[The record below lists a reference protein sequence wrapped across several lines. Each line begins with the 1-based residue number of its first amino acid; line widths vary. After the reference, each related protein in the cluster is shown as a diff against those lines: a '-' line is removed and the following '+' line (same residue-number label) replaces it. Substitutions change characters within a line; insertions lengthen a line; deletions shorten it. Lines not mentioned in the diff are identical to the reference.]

1 MVISLAAG
9 VGLRA
14 THAAEQAEAQTDAQA
29 GAEQAPPP
37 PSRHGEPAGPRP
49 SGEALRSR
57 LAQRLES
64 VRAMEA
70 RLESAIADLDAGRQ
84 VDAQEPPPEFGRGP
98 GGERRGAWRGMRDD
112 RRPGDNREP
121 VSREP
126 MTAERRAA
134 VLAELDTLAPRMA
147 EAVRKIVAERPIRAD
162 AMLSR
167 IEGRL
172 KELRRVR
179 AEDPEAAEIKADEFR
194 VGLSIAH
201 HFGEYRR
208 TLAEF
213 GADAEATVNAKREL
227 RIVVAQGLELKL
239 QLQELEIERLERK
252 VADLK
257 RKLAE
262 QRADPE
268 RLIDERLEQMTDPV
282 RAESRRRRQP

>member
-1 MVISLAAG
+1 
-9 VGLRA
+9 
-14 THAAEQAEAQTDAQA
+14 
-29 GAEQAPPP
+29 
-37 PSRHGEPAGPRP
+37 
-49 SGEALRSR
+49 
-57 LAQRLES
+57 
-64 VRAMEA
+64 
-70 RLESAIADLDAGRQ
+70 
-84 VDAQEPPPEFGRGP
+84 
-98 GGERRGAWRGMRDD
+98 
-112 RRPGDNREP
+112 
-121 VSREP
+121 

-172 KELRRVR
+172 NELRRVR

-201 HFGEYRR
+201 LFGEYRR

-213 GADAEATVNAKREL
+213 GADAEATINAKREL
-227 RIVVAQGLELKL
+227 RTVVAQGLELKL